1 MRRRYI
7 EPSLD
12 ISVQFF
18 FDGGTSGVLV
28 CRDERLGM
36 VTTDGNVSC
45 LVGHRPFCYA
55 FIVTYDAFVSVNEY
69 RIPYSSELLNR
80 ERYGERRSTG
90 SQRLSENGKQMQRHR
105 LVSVISKSLRRTGR
119 RSCTLTSTNISPFSF
134 CSIKGQLGAI
144 EIIRKTFNSYY

>member
-1 MRRRYI
+1 MTGHFSAIFLRRGNVR
-7 EPSLD
+7 
-12 ISVQFF
+12 
-18 FDGGTSGVLV
+18 
-28 CRDERLGM
+28 RLGM
-36 VTTDGNVSC
+36 QGRASRH
-45 LVGHRPFCYA
+45 GHDRWQRFPSRWTSSICYA

-80 ERYGERRSTG
+80 ERYEERRSTG